1 MPAPIEPIADFGLIN
16 SALKILCR
24 EAGIERDRR
33 EVLQVAT
40 LLMSL
45 WKQGVRD
52 QETIVEL
59 ARRALA
65 EVAPPAS
72 PGMREDASP
81 GHS

>member
-1 MPAPIEPIADFGLIN
+1 MPAPIEPIADLGLIN

-52 QETIVEL
+52 QKTIVEL
-59 ARRALA
+59 ARSTLA
-65 EVAPPAS
+65 EAAS
-72 PGMREDASP
+72 LRRNA
-81 GHS
+81 